1 MFLYFAYN
9 NYSKQVITYDNIYI
23 RNIHIQN
30 DFIKIGLNNSERIS
44 SIQTYDINNEDN
56 LTDWDIEKGNPEEY
70 ENMSLISELNQMPIQ
85 NQTHTIKPMQSLS
98 LLVPVNYDMYEKL
111 CEADKNK
118 HAEII
123 ETDFNDDSELPQNTT
138 KQ

>member
-70 ENMSLISELNQMPIQ
+70 DNMSLISELNQMPIQ

-98 LLVPVNYDMYEKL
+98 LLVPVDDKIYDNL
-111 CEADKNK
+111 DKEQSNRYT
-118 HAEII
+118 EII